1 MYGKVSINDGGS
13 IEAYYSQKI
22 SARGHF
28 SLSSLFDNY
37 NENSTKNNLSS
48 QSRTHFQWDF
58 GRFSLAS
65 SYCTFGKI
73 LGLQFL
79 LNSSETIL
87 PISSDKL
94 EYNSNSIMKEFE
106 NKMNFGGEV
115 YYTAQEGSGGVSL
128 GARLTRVAKY
138 DTEQKL
144 PLIFTLTGNP
154 LMGHYRTTLTTPF
167 LSPNVSVSTRFD
179 GNVNSFDSDFALGIA
194 YRDPS
199 PLNQG
204 IRFALGLKSG
214 CSFVIQTNI
223 TENIKIRFGLK
234 TGPFALK
241 VGDNVQ
247 RSAGSFGLDV
257 AICN

>member
-1 MYGKVSINDGGS
+1 MYGKVSVNDGGT

-22 SARGHF
+22 SSKGHF

-37 NENSTKNNLSS
+37 YETSLKNYSSS

-79 LNSSETIL
+79 LNSSENVL
-87 PISSDKL
+87 
-94 EYNSNSIMKEFE
+94 SNASENNDQGVYE
-106 NKMNFGGEV
+106 NKLNFGGEV

-138 DTEQKL
+138 DPEHKC
-144 PLIFTLTGNP
+144 PLIFTVTGNP

-167 LSPNVSVSTRFD
+167 VSPNVSVSTRFD
-179 GNVNSFDSDFALGIA
+179 VNVNSFDSDFALGIA

-199 PLNQG
+199 PLSQG
-204 IRFALGLKSG
+204 IRFALGLKNG
-214 CSFVIQTNI
+214 CSFVIQTNV

-241 VGDNVQ
+241 LGDNVLQ